1 MKKRRPPRPRKKKAR
16 QVSIGV
22 EPKGKGQEVPSTIGT
37 RSVESSRPSNIL
49 VERTT
54 GQLVTPALREK
65 EAMQADAKLSRPA
78 TISAMTNARGWTTF
92 AGFIISCMLLA
103 SVVVMFAKY
112 WT

>member
-22 EPKGKGQEVPSTIGT
+22 EPKGKGREVPSTSGT
-37 RSVESSRPSNIL
+37 RSLESSRPSNAL
-49 VERTT
+49 AKRTT

-65 EAMQADAKLSRPA
+65 EAMRADAKLSSPA
-78 TISAMTNARGWTTF
+78 TISGMTNARGWMIF
-92 AGFIISCMLLA
+92 AGLIISWLLLA
-103 SVVVMFAKY
+103 SVVVIFAKY